1 MLNWNFKHY
10 SELSRDEFHDLV
22 ALRIKVFVIEQNCPY
37 QDLDGLDKV
46 CYHLLTTNQKN
57 EVVGTARIIPPGLLY
72 TAAGIGRIVLDES
85 VRGENHGHE
94 LMRQCKQFIF
104 SIFDNY
110 EIELSAQKHLEQYY
124 NKHGFISTGNE
135 YEEDGIP
142 HVKMIHTLK

>member
-10 SELSRDEFHDLV
+10 SELSRNEFHDLV

-57 EVVGTARIIPPGLLY
+57 EVVGTARIIPPGQLY
-72 TAAGIGRIVLDES
+72 PAVGIGRVVLDES
-85 VRGENHGHE
+85 VRGGNHGHE
-94 LMRQCKQFIF
+94 LMKRCKQFIF

-124 NKHGFISTGNE
+124 NKHGFISTGHE

>member
-10 SELSRDEFHDLV
+10 SELSLDEFHDLV

-37 QDLDGLDKV
+37 LDLDGLDKV

-72 TAAGIGRIVLDES
+72 PAAGIGRVVLDES
-85 VRGENHGHE
+85 VRGEKHGHE
-94 LMRQCKQFIF
+94 LMRQCMKFI
-104 SIFDNY
+104 STIFTTN
-110 EIELSAQKHLEQYY
+110 EIALSAQKHLEQYY
-124 NKHGFISTGNE
+124 NNHGFISTGYE

>member
-57 EVVGTARIIPPGLLY
+57 EVVGTARIIPPGQLY
-72 TAAGIGRIVLDES
+72 PAAGIGRVVLDES
-85 VRGENHGHE
+85 VRGGNHGHE
-94 LMRQCKQFIF
+94 LMKRCKQFIF
-104 SIFDNY
+104 SIFVSY
-110 EIELSAQKHLEQYY
+110 EIELSAQKHLERYY
-124 NKHGFISTGNE
+124 NNHGFISTGHE